1 MAPLKHLRSIILSHD
16 LGAAENDPE
25 PRCSTPEPS
34 GPSGKELEDW
44 MERETK
50 RLESAAKMYASY
62 IPSLESVMFKQSGA
76 KVVRNKDGKVERIV
90 PYVGSLK

>member
-25 PRCSTPEPS
+25 PRCKTPEPS
-34 GPSGKELEDW
+34 GPTSQELNDW
-44 MERETK
+44 MEREAK
-50 RLESAAKMYASY
+50 RLELTANLYAGY
-62 IPSLESVMFKQSGA
+62 IPSLESIMFKQSGA
-76 KVVRNKDGKVERIV
+76 RVVRNKDGKVENIE